1 MARGDGG
8 GGRRRGL
15 PEYVLGRTLQAV
27 PLVLG
32 LVTLVFVLVHLAPGD
47 PTLALVGDFPAPE
60 EYVRQVREE
69 FGLDRPLHEQYLRY
83 VASLARGELGY
94 SFVQRRP
101 VLEVIGERAG
111 ATALLTGT
119 ALAAAAVAGVA
130 LGALAARRPFSWLDG
145 AVSGGALVGFSVPV
159 FWLGQLLILL
169 FAVVLGWLPAQGM
182 VSLRVGPT
190 GWDRVLDVA
199 AHLVLPAT
207 ALALRLVAMTARLTR
222 ASLIEVLSRD
232 FIRAAQARGAGAWR
246 VLWRH
251 ALPNALLPVVTF
263 VGYNLGLLLAGS
275 ALVETVFGWPGLGR
289 LLYDSVFTRDY
300 PVLLGIFLTVSLS
313 VVVANLL
320 TDLLYGYL
328 DPRIRH
334 GR

>member
-1 MARGDGG
+1 MAESGW
-8 GGRRRGL
+8 GGRRRPGL

-47 PTLALVGDFPAPE
+47 PILALVGDFPAPE
-60 EYVRQVREE
+60 EYVRRVREE

-83 VASLARGELGY
+83 VASLARGDLGY

-101 VLEVIGERAG
+101 VLEVVGERAG

-119 ALAAAAVAGVA
+119 ALAIAAVAGVG

-182 VSLRVGPT
+182 VSLRVGAT
-190 GWDRVLDVA
+190 GRDRLLDIA
-199 AHLVLPAT
+199 THLVLPAA

-222 ASLIEVLSRD
+222 ASLLEVLSRD
-232 FIRAAQARGAGAWR
+232 FIRTAQAKGAGAWR

-313 VVVANLL
+313 VVVANLV